1 MIPNHMP
8 AVNSR
13 LASTQALLALC
24 DSPAQ
29 EPPTPPPALL
39 SALKECHAD
48 ATNLALEVLELRK
61 VCNERGKAN
70 LLHLQQDIHNTA
82 VKSGWWEKPKWFS
95 ELKAALST
103 AGLTLNDPLN
113 AALAAAADRNIGEA
127 IALMHSELSEGL
139 EADRAGNPP
148 DDKVPEFSGLEAELA
163 DTVIRILDL
172 AAGKKLRVVSAIYAK
187 AERNKTRAYK
197 HGGKAY

>member
-1 MIPNHMP
+1 MTPNNLS
-8 AVNSR
+8 AVNQR
-13 LASTQALLALC
+13 LAQVQTLLSLAA
-24 DSPAQ
+24 SPAQ
-29 EPPTPPPALL
+29 EPPTPPPDFQA
-39 SALKECHAD
+39 ALKATYDD
-48 ATNLALEVLELRK
+48 ALNLALEVEELRK

-70 LLHLQQDIHNTA
+70 LLYLQTDIHNTA
-82 VKSGWWEKPKWFS
+82 VRSGWWETPKWYADLLQTL
-95 ELKAALST
+95 EKGKVALPPEVAQQVAKAAK
-103 AGLTLNDPLN
+103 
-113 AALAAAADRNIGEA
+113 RNVGEA

-172 AAGKKLRVVSAIYAK
+172 AAGNNLRVVHAIYAK
-187 AERNKTRAYK
+187 AERNKTRSYK